1 MLPLK
6 TGGINMSSEVRI
18 YYNPKCSKCRLSMQL
33 LNDNDISPDVVEYLN
48 QPPTIAELRE
58 ILDLLALTPRELM
71 RQHEAPYKE
80 LNLGD
85 DSLSQDE
92 LIQAMVDNPVLIER
106 PIVIKGNKA
115 TIGRPP
121 EKILD
126 IL

>member
-1 MLPLK
+1 
-6 TGGINMSSEVRI
+6 MSTTRI
-18 YYNPKCSKCRLSMQL
+18 YLNPNCSKCRLSMQL
-33 LNDNDISPDVVEYLN
+33 LDDKGINPEVTEYLN
-48 QPPTIAELRE
+48 EPPSIEELKN
-58 ILDLLALTPRELM
+58 ILDLLSLEPRELM

-80 LNLGD
+80 LNLAD
-85 DSLSQDE
+85 ESLSRDA

-106 PIVIKGNKA
+106 PIIIHNGKA

>member
-1 MLPLK
+1 
-6 TGGINMSSEVRI
+6 MSSDVRI
-18 YYNPKCSKCRLSMQL
+18 YYNPKCTKCRLSMQL
-33 LNDNDISPDVVEYLN
+33 LNDNDINPDVVEYLT
-48 QPPTIAELRE
+48 QPPSTAELRE
-58 ILDLLALTPRELM
+58 ILDLLALSPRELM
-71 RQHEAPYKE
+71 RQHEAPFKE
-80 LNLGD
+80 LNLSDGG
-85 DSLSQDE
+85 LSHDE

>member
-1 MLPLK
+1 
-6 TGGINMSSEVRI
+6 MSSDIRI
-18 YYNPKCSKCRLSMQL
+18 YLNPKCTKCRLSMQL
-33 LNDNDISPDVVEYLN
+33 LDDNGITPEVVEYLN
-48 QPPTIAELRE
+48 QPPTVAELTE
-58 ILDLLALTPRELM
+58 ILDLLALAPRELM

-80 LNLGD
+80 LNLSN
-85 DSLSQDE
+85 DSLSHDE
-92 LIQAMVDNPVLIER
+92 LIQAMVDNPILIER

>member
-1 MLPLK
+1 
-6 TGGINMSSEVRI
+6 MSSEVRI

-58 ILDLLALTPRELM
+58 ILDLLSLTPRELM
-71 RQHEAPYKE
+71 RQHEAPYKA

-115 TIGRPP
+115 AIGRPP